1 MPKEGEGGRRPIT
14 CIWTLLLCEFERLG
28 FSKGVGGRGV
38 GGGGVVGHVLIKHSD
53 LSNFTYFF
61 PVYRTI
67 VGPIVAVIALIISCT
82 IGCVC
87 YRKYNVKF
95 LLIIVFALNCP
106 YGIEGEN
113 ITCY

>member
-1 MPKEGEGGRRPIT
+1 MVEGPLHVFGIFY
-14 CIWTLLLCEFERLG
+14 CVNL
-28 FSKGVGGRGV
+28 KGLDFPRGS
-38 GGGGVVGHVLIKHSD
+38 GGGGWWGCSGPSSSSSFAHVLIKHSD

-87 YRKYNVKF
+87 YRKYN
-95 LLIIVFALNCP
+95 A
-106 YGIEGEN
+106 
-113 ITCY
+113 

>member
-1 MPKEGEGGRRPIT
+1 MN
-14 CIWTLLLCEFERLG
+14 L
-28 FSKGVGGRGV
+28 KGLDFPRGS
-38 GGGGVVGHVLIKHSD
+38 GGGGGWWGCSGPSSSSSFAHVLIKHSD